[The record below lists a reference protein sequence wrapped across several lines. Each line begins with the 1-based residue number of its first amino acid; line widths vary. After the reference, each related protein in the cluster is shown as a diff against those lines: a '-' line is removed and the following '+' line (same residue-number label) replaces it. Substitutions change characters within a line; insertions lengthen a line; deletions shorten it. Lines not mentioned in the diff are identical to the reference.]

1 LKPITTDVNSD
12 TPVAW
17 SSGMVE
23 LTRNFADE
31 AVVPPPLYSSSES
44 LLQATELSIIVNSTD
59 CHFNSFTNIDA
70 FHATEHSF
78 H

>member
-1 LKPITTDVNSD
+1 M
-12 TPVAW
+12 
-17 SSGMVE
+17 GMIVE
-23 LTRNFADE
+23 QAAMRLQTEDPAAQ

-44 LLQATELSIIVNSTD
+44 LLQATELSIIITSTD
-59 CHFNSFTNIDA
+59 CYFKSFTNIDA

>member
-1 LKPITTDVNSD
+1 
-12 TPVAW
+12 
-17 SSGMVE
+17 MVE

-44 LLQATELSIIVNSTD
+44 LLQATELSIIINSTD
-59 CHFNSFTNIDA
+59 CYFKSFTNIDA

>member
-1 LKPITTDVNSD
+1 MNM
-12 TPVAW
+12 
-17 SSGMVE
+17 GMIVE
-23 LTRNFADE
+23 QAAMRLQTEDPATQ

-44 LLQATELSIIVNSTD
+44 LLQATELRIIINSTD
-59 CHFNSFTNIDA
+59 CHFNSFTNIDV

>member
-1 LKPITTDVNSD
+1 M
-12 TPVAW
+12 
-17 SSGMVE
+17 GMIVE
-23 LTRNFADE
+23 KAAMGLQTEDPAAQ

-44 LLQATELSIIVNSTD
+44 LLQATELSKIINSTD
-59 CHFNSFTNIDA
+59 YHFNSFTNMDA